1 MSGVHR
7 PGDPVDMAP
16 PPAGEPMGGRRRVLF
31 TTCPAAGHFFPM
43 VPLAWALRSAGHEV
57 LVATPGSLV
66 PEVTRAG
73 LPVVACA
80 DSYDMIEVMR
90 PKNGGGGGPGGQPPR
105 QNADPRQAVADT
117 AQGFARLAEL
127 ALPGTM
133 RLIERWRPDIV
144 VSEPMELAGPVA
156 ATRFGIPRVEHR
168 WGLAPRPDLQAAA
181 TAAFRPAT
189 RVLATPHA
197 APPAALIDVCPP
209 GFQHHDVPV
218 GDPMAYVPYNGPSVL
233 PDWALR
239 PAERPRVCVT
249 LGTVLPRYG
258 RMEPLLEKVMEALA
272 ELDVEA
278 LVGMDES
285 DATALRATARLP
297 QQVRAAGWLPLGAT
311 LPLCDVIVHHG
322 GSGTTMT
329 SLVSG
334 VPQLVLPHFADQF
347 ANAERIAALGAGIRL
362 GQDQVTA
369 ASVREAVTALQG
381 DSPQRKVSLALAAE
395 SAAQPL
401 PSEMAALVCER
412 AAAW

>member
-1 MSGVHR
+1 MSAAARGA
-7 PGDPVDMAP
+7 DAP
-16 PPAGEPMGGRRRVLF
+16 TGAGRRRVLF

-73 LPVVACA
+73 LPVVPCA
-80 DSYDMIEVMR
+80 DAYDMIQVMR
-90 PKNGGGGGPGGQPPR
+90 PRRSASDTPPHR
-105 QNADPRQAVADT
+105 SADPRQAVADT

-127 ALPGTM
+127 ALPGLM
-133 RLIERWRPDIV
+133 RLIERWRPDVV

-156 ATRFGIPRVEHR
+156 ATRFGVPRVEHR
-168 WGLAPRPDLQAAA
+168 WGLAPRPDLMAAA

-197 APPAALIDVCPP
+197 APPVALVDVCPP
-209 GFQHHDVPV
+209 SFQHHDVPV
-218 GDPMAYVPYNGPSVL
+218 GDPMAYVPYNGPSQL

-258 RMEPLLEKVMEALA
+258 RMESLLEKVLEALS

-278 LVGMDES
+278 VVGMDER
-285 DATALRATARLP
+285 DAAALRERARLP
-297 QQVRAAGWLPLGAT
+297 RQVRTASWLPLGAT
-311 LPLCDVIVHHG
+311 LPLCDVVVHHG

-347 ANAERIAALGAGIRL
+347 ANAERIAEAGAGLRL
-362 GQDQVTA
+362 APEHLTVEA
-369 ASVREAVTALQG
+369 IREAVTALQG
-381 DSPQRKVSLALAAE
+381 DVPQRKASLALAAE
-395 SAAQPL
+395 SAAQPS
-401 PSEMAALVCER
+401 PSEMASLVGER
-412 AAAW
+412 AAG